1 MELDK
6 KDLERGKKFIVG
18 KWQVD
23 YLVNFFSSDLAHI
36 PASEFKSSEGR
47 DFSVISFEFYAD
59 NTLKVD
65 LADDRSEV
73 GSWQQ
78 TDMFEFEWH
87 FDSLSDAVD
96 SQFLK
101 GIQKLTVYDGD
112 LTFAISFLTLA
123 LKKVV
128 V

>member
-23 YLVNFFSSDLAHI
+23 YFVNFFSSDLAHI

>member
-23 YLVNFFSSDLAHI
+23 YLVNFFSPDLAHI
-36 PASEFKSSEGR
+36 PASEFKSSDGR

-65 LADDRSEV
+65 LADGKSEV

-101 GIQKLTVYDGD
+101 GVQKLTVYDGD